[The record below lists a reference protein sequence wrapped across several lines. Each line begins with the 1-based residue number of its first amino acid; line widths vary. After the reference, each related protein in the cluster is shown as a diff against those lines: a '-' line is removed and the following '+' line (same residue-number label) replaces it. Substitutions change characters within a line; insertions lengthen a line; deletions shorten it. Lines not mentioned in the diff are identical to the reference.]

1 MIALLREDDQT
12 GLYYMP
18 ARSYSPALGR
28 FLQSDPV
35 GFRGGA
41 NLYAY
46 AGNDPVNL
54 VDPTGLTPDGGGYTI
69 TLSETIPT
77 FFMGVLGIPSIT
89 ASVTAY
95 VPGIVVAADAPGPL
109 TVNTFNTYRE
119 VTYRG
124 HSVNKDGSPGS
135 VVNGEIN
142 LHETV
147 LKASPGPGRPPSTCT
162 PSCEPSFPY
171 FDDMQGVGSG
181 QFLDVKRV
189 WTFNRRPVAV
199 WDPVQKRPASAEILH
214 EEYYNDPKK
223 YFQMTYEHQ

>member
-95 VPGIVVAADAPGPL
+95 VPGIAVAADAPGPL

-119 VTYRG
+119 VTYRA
-124 HSVNKDGSPGS
+124 HSVNKDGSLGS

-142 LHETV
+142 LRETV
-147 LKASPGPGRPPSTCT
+147 LKASPGSRPTTCT
-162 PSCEPSFPY
+162 PSCEGSFPY
-171 FDDMQGVGSG
+171 FEDQQGAGKG

-199 WDPVQKRPASAEILH
+199 WDPEQKRPASAEILH
-214 EEYYNDPKK
+214 EEYGNDPKR